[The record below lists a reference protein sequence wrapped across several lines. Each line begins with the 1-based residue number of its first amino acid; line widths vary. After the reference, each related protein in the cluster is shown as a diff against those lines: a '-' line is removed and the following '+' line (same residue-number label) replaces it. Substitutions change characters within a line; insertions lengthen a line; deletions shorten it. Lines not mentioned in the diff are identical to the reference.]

1 MENLELRRGDLVEI
15 KSPAEILA
23 TLDAKGLCDG
33 LPFMP
38 EMAQFCGKRFTVRAR
53 GAAFGRPAHGT
64 FDRLLGF
71 QDPGCSKRGG
81 PVQSPCRRRRH
92 HGVGAGAGAW
102 SASTPDRDAVDR
114 LRFARSSRE
123 GGRSLSQYALERSLP
138 RAREA
143 VQSSS
148 QRSCEAAASS
158 WASSSLS
165 VWTPPRRLAHRAS
178 TSANASAC
186 LRRATDGSFVCK
198 LRFSSRLPT
207 CARKSAGTALRN
219 Q

>member
-1 MENLELRRGDLVEI
+1 METGPTSGRIRHFRAGKTPPKPRWTTSAPAAKHSHEDDMENLELRRGDLVEI

-102 SASTPDRDAVDR
+102 SASTP
-114 LRFARSSRE
+114 
-123 GGRSLSQYALERSLP
+123 
-138 RAREA
+138 
-143 VQSSS
+143 
-148 QRSCEAAASS
+148 
-158 WASSSLS
+158 
-165 VWTPPRRLAHRAS
+165 
-178 TSANASAC
+178 
-186 LRRATDGSFVCK
+186 
-198 LRFSSRLPT
+198 
-207 CARKSAGTALRN
+207 
-219 Q
+219 